1 MTRPVEKE
9 CIAMQTVLVMKAT
22 GSKTSSTE
30 RAKKS
35 GPMDK
40 TMRANIAK
48 DVSTVKV
55 YFASK
60 TKAITRESSFSTK
73 SMEKVL
79 LH

>member
-1 MTRPVEKE
+1 MTRPVEKV

-22 GSKTSSTE
+22 GSKISSME
-30 RAKKS
+30 RVKKN

-40 TMRANIAK
+40 TMRDNIVK
-48 DVSTVKV
+48 DASTEKDC
-55 YFASK
+55 YASK
-60 TKAITRESSFSTK
+60 TKAITRESSSSTK

>member
-22 GSKTSSTE
+22 GLKTSSTE
-30 RAKKS
+30 KAKKN

-40 TMRANIAK
+40 IMRANIAK
-48 DVSTVKV
+48 DASTVKV

-60 TKAITRESSFSTK
+60 TKAITRESSSSTK